1 MKRTILTPWTYNYRV
16 NNTSAQ
22 ETFIV
27 PRPLFLERI
36 IVAGNLYTAS
46 ASTSLGNV
54 SVRRTNATSLA
65 NPQVDMLASLQVE
78 INNFAGP
85 FATQGFNQN
94 FEIGGLKL
102 QQTQPLVLNWGTS
115 SGVLVASILMVFS
128 E

>member
-115 SGVLVASILMVFS
+115 AGVLVASILMVFS